1 MPRALCRC
9 GSSLDASKPLS
20 GTVRLGLAASD
31 SGRLRGYD
39 PCMSVDPL
47 ISALEEVA
55 PKLNPELER
64 VMAALRAGEPVED
77 AWEAL
82 LQEILDEA

>member
-1 MPRALCRC
+1 MLT
-9 GSSLDASKPLS
+9 SLDASKPYREPR
-20 GTVRLGLAASD
+20 RLGLVASE
-31 SGRLRGYD
+31 SGRPRGYD

-47 ISALEEVA
+47 ISALEEIA
-55 PKLNPELER
+55 PKLIPELEP

>member
-1 MPRALCRC
+1 M
-9 GSSLDASKPLS
+9 
-20 GTVRLGLAASD
+20 
-31 SGRLRGYD
+31 
-39 PCMSVDPL
+39 
-47 ISALEEVA
+47 SALEEIA

>member
-1 MPRALCRC
+1 
-9 GSSLDASKPLS
+9 
-20 GTVRLGLAASD
+20 
-31 SGRLRGYD
+31 
-39 PCMSVDPL
+39 MSVDPL
-47 ISALEEVA
+47 ISALEEIA
-55 PKLNPELER
+55 PKLIPELEP